1 MGSTSLLTYKDVA
14 HLTKCSVSNVRRWV
28 AAKQIPVITL
38 GANTR
43 RIKSE
48 DLDAFIRRQ
57 TTKAK
62 LLS

>member
-1 MGSTSLLTYKDVA
+1 MGETSLLTYKDVA
-14 HLTKCSVSNVRRWV
+14 QITQCSISNVRRWV

-48 DLDAFIRRQ
+48 DLDAFLRRQ